1 MWGDADRTDAGPATT
16 VRDAKSFVQ
25 VEMANVGADI
35 AGAAETDLR
44 VHVRAVHVNLAAV
57 GMNHV
62 ANLADRGFENAVRG
76 RVGDHQRGE
85 IVLVRVRFRAEI
97 GEVDVAIFQ
106 AGDWNNF
113 EPGHDRARRV
123 GAVRGSRNE
132 TDVASGLAA

>member
-1 MWGDADRTDAGPATT
+1 
-16 VRDAKSFVQ
+16 
-25 VEMANVGADI
+25 
-35 AGAAETDLR
+35 
-44 VHVRAVHVNLAAV
+44 
-57 GMNHV
+57 MNHV
-62 ANLADRGFENAVRG
+62 ADFADRRFENAMGG

-85 IVLVRVRFRAEI
+85 IVLVRVRFRSKI